1 MVYIYLQ
8 IYHQNS
14 TIHVNIPYMDGMGN
28 IITPLRNEAFN
39 KALLRETKAS
49 FLPDDLFRP
58 SLIN

>member
-1 MVYIYLQ
+1 
-8 IYHQNS
+8 
-14 TIHVNIPYMDGMGN
+14 MDGMGN